1 MGEKN
6 DAFCTF
12 MEKED
17 VFADFINGTVF
28 GGRREVAPEEL
39 ETVPG
44 IYHAKKKNGRKGGT
58 RGRYRDVAKKR
69 FREGTCCVL
78 TVENQSELH
87 YAMPARCKRV
97 AITPWRGLQPAM
109 KCEIELAVG
118 STASLLAYFT
128 TTFFPLWM

>member
-69 FREGTCCVL
+69 FREGIKVNCIMPCRPDAWSMTL
-78 TVENQSELH
+78 WN
-87 YAMPARCKRV
+87 MPASYGKD
-97 AITPWRGLQPAM
+97 
-109 KCEIELAVG
+109 G
-118 STASLLAYFT
+118 SVTKERRT
-128 TTFFPLWM
+128 

>member
-44 IYHAKKKNGRKGGT
+44 IYHAKKKNG
-58 RGRYRDVAKKR
+58 
-69 FREGTCCVL
+69 
-78 TVENQSELH
+78 
-87 YAMPARCKRV
+87 
-97 AITPWRGLQPAM
+97 
-109 KCEIELAVG
+109 
-118 STASLLAYFT
+118 
-128 TTFFPLWM
+128 

>member
-44 IYHAKKKNGRKGGT
+44 IYHAKKRNGRKGGT

-87 YAMPARCKRV
+87 YAMPARCMEYD
-97 AITPWRGLQPAM
+97 AL
-109 KCEIELAVG
+109 E
-118 STASLLAYFT
+118 
-128 TTFFPLWM
+128 